1 MKIASEKNTDKE
13 AMVIAKAANIVRRD
27 LLNIENSQFHG
38 IETNCQEASDP
49 QSLRSLIAMIM
60 GGTSIKTQ

>member
-1 MKIASEKNTDKE
+1 
-13 AMVIAKAANIVRRD
+13 MVIAKAANIVRRD
-27 LLNIENSQFHG
+27 LLNIGNSQFHG

>member
-1 MKIASEKNTDKE
+1 MKNASEKNTDKE